1 MVANQIKEGSPMTVC
16 SRTLS
21 FSSVF
26 NKVLSADFRGGN
38 ITSDAGAL
46 LLREA
51 DRQLK
56 FTSRLAACISD
67 PRDPDLIEHTV
78 LDMVRQRV
86 YGIALGYEDLNDFD
100 TLRQDKLFQIL
111 AEKDGPLA
119 SPPTLC
125 RFENRTSQLSL
136 LRMSEYLVERFVES
150 FNGRPEKL
158 VLDFDATEDEIHG
171 HQEKNFFHG
180 YYDCYCYL
188 PLYVFCGDKLLLS
201 YLRPSNID
209 AALHAGPILKLLVKR
224 LRAEWPGVQII
235 LRGDSG
241 FARKRI
247 LSWCERNKVDYIV
260 GLARNTRLES
270 LSQPLM
276 NAAKKCFD
284 ETKEKQRLFAWIDYK
299 AGTWKH
305 ARHVIAKAE
314 YSNKGENPRYVV
326 TTLSGDAQELY
337 EQDYCARGEM
347 ENRIKEHQSELFGG
361 RTSCHKFRANQLRLL
376 LVSAAYVL
384 MEYIRAHALKG
395 TVLEQAQCHT
405 MRLKLMKIGARI
417 VTSVRRI
424 VLHLSGGYPYT
435 ELLTIALA
443 RLSSA

>member
-1 MVANQIKEGSPMTVC
+1 MTFC

-26 NKVLSADFRGGN
+26 KKVICADFRGGN

-56 FTSRLAACISD
+56 FTSRLASCISD
-67 PRDPDLIEHTV
+67 RRDPGMIEHSI

-100 TLRQDKLFQIL
+100 TLRQDPLFQIL

-125 RFENRTSQLSL
+125 RFENNTSKLSL
-136 LRMSEYLVERFVES
+136 VRMAEFLVEHFIES
-150 FNGRPEKL
+150 FEGRPAKL
-158 VLDFDATEDEIHG
+158 VLDFDATDSEIHG
-171 HQEKNFFHG
+171 HQEQSFFHG
-180 YYDCYCYL
+180 YYDSYCYL

-209 AALHAGPILKLLVKR
+209 AARHAGPILKLLVKR
-224 LRAEWPGVQII
+224 LRAEWPGVQIVM
-235 LRGDSG
+235 RGDSG

-247 LSWCERNKVDYIV
+247 MTWCERNKVDYIL
-260 GLARNTRLES
+260 GIARNKRLES

-276 NAAKKCFD
+276 DEAKKHFSNM
-284 ETKEKQRLFAWIDYK
+284 KQKQRLFTWIDYQ
-299 AGTWKH
+299 ANSWKH
-305 ARHVIAKAE
+305 ARRVIAKAE
-314 YSNKGENPRYVV
+314 YDSKGENPRYLV
-326 TTLSGDAQELY
+326 TTLVGDAQAIYDQE
-337 EQDYCARGEM
+337 YCARGEM
-347 ENRIKEHQSELFGG
+347 ENRIKEHQSELFGD
-361 RTSCHKFRANQLRLL
+361 RISCHKFRSNQLRLL

-395 TVLEQAQCHT
+395 TVLEQAQCQT
-405 MRLKLMKIGARI
+405 IRLKLLKIGARI

-424 VLHLSGGYPYT
+424 VLHLSGGYPYA
-435 ELLTIALA
+435 ELLASALK
-443 RLSSA
+443 RLTT